1 MHPVYDEMIE
11 AKKNFATDY
20 LEDGEHQANAIPADV
35 DWDALNRERKTL
47 TLMGDKNEL
56 ISNK

>member
-11 AKKNFATDY
+11 AKGHIINDA

-35 DWDALNRERKTL
+35 DWKLLHKDSKTL
-47 TLMGDKNEL
+47 TLSKKDGK
-56 ISNK
+56 KH

>member
-35 DWDALNRERKTL
+35 DWKLLHKDSKTL
-47 TLMGDKNEL
+47 TLSKKDGK
-56 ISNK
+56 KH